1 MENEWSNDTEDVLEK
16 IRQNSVILAKQH
28 KHQYFNLKSYIKY
41 FRIPNIILAGINS
54 VIAVGLSLYVHQDIV
69 SGLNC
74 LISLIMGVITSVE
87 LFLSIQT
94 SLEKELVNSKDFYIL
109 SIDIYKILSLERS
122 NRNVKGVVFLDE
134 KFAIYQKLCEHS
146 NLLQGKIKDS
156 LAPLPEFLSSSK
168 LSQGSSSSNTNLES
182 EEGSNE
188 NNIIV

>member
-16 IRQNSVILAKQH
+16 IRQNAVILAKQH
-28 KHQYFNLKSYIKY
+28 KHQYFDLKSYIKY

-54 VIAVGLSLYVHQDIV
+54 VIAVGLSLYVQQDIV

-109 SIDIYKILSLERS
+109 SIDIYKILNLERS
-122 NRNVKGVVFLDE
+122 NRNVKGTVFLDE

-156 LAPLPEFLSSSK
+156 LAPLPEYLSSSK
-168 LSQGSSSSNTNLES
+168 LSQSSSNLENINSS